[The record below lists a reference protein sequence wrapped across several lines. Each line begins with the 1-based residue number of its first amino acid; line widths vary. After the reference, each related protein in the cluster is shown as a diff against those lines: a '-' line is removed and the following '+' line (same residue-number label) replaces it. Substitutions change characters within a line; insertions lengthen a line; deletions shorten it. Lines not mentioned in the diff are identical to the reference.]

1 MSTERT
7 VAAQAGKAPG
17 RRFANIV
24 DAYMA
29 SQRFPSHVH
38 PALEALSLS
47 KRQYWTDG
55 IDRTGLATDSLA
67 TRDALPLAVPLAT
80 GELDKSMYIQ
90 RCMYS

>member
-1 MSTERT
+1 MSAERT
-7 VAAQAGKAPG
+7 VAFQAGKAPE
-17 RRFANIV
+17 RRNRFASIV

-67 TRDALPLAVPLAT
+67 TRDALPLDIPLAT
-80 GELDKSMYIQ
+80 KELDQSMYT
-90 RCMYS
+90 